1 MKAMPRSL
9 TIASRARQAFL
20 PALVLALTIACG
32 ADEAPDAPAAE
43 PATSG
48 SSGGASAGGSDDT
61 AGTSGPTLLGPGEGG
76 AVSGRVVHSGP
87 VEAGTV
93 AVTGDAFCIGAAQE
107 MGGLP
112 DQSLVVGDGGL
123 AHAFVYVDV
132 DTDAWEFP
140 EASGEVVIDQ
150 VGCLYTPRVVGVRV
164 KQDLTFVNSDATLHN
179 VHTTG
184 INKENNVAMPVEGMR
199 KTVSMRK
206 PEVMGKVACDVHP
219 WMAGWFGVMEHP
231 CFAVTDGQGRF
242 SIAGVPPGEHTLKI
256 WHETLGTREVQV
268 TVTAGGT
275 ATVDDVS
282 L

>member
-1 MKAMPRSL
+1 MLSFTNRRLFS
-9 TIASRARQAFL
+9 S
-20 PALVLALTIACG
+20 
-32 ADEAPDAPAAE
+32 AAE
-43 PATSG
+43 KHFSVESIGNDVFLFNKVPPYFEMTVELYG
-48 SSGGASAGGSDDT
+48 RRIDVHHDDT
-61 AGTSGPTLLGPGEGG
+61 
-76 AVSGRVVHSGP
+76 
-87 VEAGTV
+87 
-93 AVTGDAFCIGAAQE
+93 
-107 MGGLP
+107 
-112 DQSLVVGDGGL
+112 
-123 AHAFVYVDV
+123 
-132 DTDAWEFP
+132 
-140 EASGEVVIDQ
+140 
-150 VGCLYTPRVVGVRV
+150 
-164 KQDLTFVNSDATLHN
+164 
-179 VHTTG
+179 